1 MIALLLMVGEL
12 PFVSTIMLLI
22 VGDLLF
28 VSTII
33 HKTVLV
39 YSISTF
45 MQLGYSHVRVTLCER
60 H

>member
-1 MIALLLMVGEL
+1 MVGEL

-33 HKTVLV
+33 HKIVPV

-45 MQLGYSHVRVTLCER
+45 MQLGCSNVRITLCER